1 LVLDLFI
8 LWPYGAIDV
17 GNGWC
22 VGTLV
27 VAMRGINFN
36 HSPSW
41 ALRPHILQI
50 AGGID
55 AGNRLDAI
63 LLGAS
68 VSACEKGR
76 KWEHA
81 ISLLAQATKLES
93 YDFM

>member
-1 LVLDLFI
+1 MVC
-8 LWPYGAIDV
+8 WYTGGCNE
-17 GNGWC
+17 GNQFQPFPK
-22 VGTLV
+22 L
-27 VAMRGINFN
+27 GIA
-36 HSPSW
+36 SP
-41 ALRPHILQI
+41 HFLQI

-55 AGNRLDAI
+55 AGYRLDAI

>member
-1 LVLDLFI
+1 
-8 LWPYGAIDV
+8 
-17 GNGWC
+17 
-22 VGTLV
+22 
-27 VAMRGINFN
+27 MRGINFN

-41 ALRPHILQI
+41 ALRPHIFCKSPGELM
-50 AGGID
+50 AGY
-55 AGNRLDAI
+55 RLDAI